1 MSVAPL
7 PATDATMQLS
17 RLASLQVALRR
28 ADPEAQVALDPD
40 SGRMKV
46 LSVLPPEQ
54 VVELMRALG
63 EPVEL
68 VDDGDEGSSGGGSC
82 GCGCR
87 SSQR

>member
-7 PATDATMQLS
+7 PATDAAMQLS

-28 ADPEAQVALDPD
+28 LDPEAQVELDAGN
-40 SGRMKV
+40 GRMKV

-63 EPVEL
+63 EAVEL
-68 VDDGDEGSSGGGSC
+68 VDDGEGEAAGGGGC
-82 GCGCR
+82 GCGC
-87 SSQR
+87 SSKR

>member
-7 PATDATMQLS
+7 PATDPAMQLS
-17 RLASLQVALRR
+17 RVASLQLALRR
-28 ADPEAQVALDPD
+28 LDPEAQVALDPEN
-40 SGRMKV
+40 GRMQV

-63 EPVEL
+63 EAVEL
-68 VDDGDEGSSGGGSC
+68 VDDAAGEEAARGGGC

-87 SSQR
+87 QR

>member
-1 MSVAPL
+1 MSVASL
-7 PATDATMQLS
+7 PATDAAMQLS
-17 RLASLQVALRR
+17 RLASLQAALRR
-28 ADPEAQVALDPD
+28 ADPEAQVALDPE

-63 EPVEL
+63 EPVEP
-68 VDDGDEGSSGGGSC
+68 VDDGAEKRTGDGGC

-87 SSQR
+87 SGR